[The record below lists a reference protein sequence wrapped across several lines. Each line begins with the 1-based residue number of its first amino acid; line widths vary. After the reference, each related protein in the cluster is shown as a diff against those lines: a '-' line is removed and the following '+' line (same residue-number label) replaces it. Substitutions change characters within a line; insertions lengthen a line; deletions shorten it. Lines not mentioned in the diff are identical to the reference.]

1 MIKEEGI
8 KMLVVILVGV
18 LIFCNVIM
26 VFSLGLAATPHK
38 NVVLE
43 NTLPSEA
50 LLHPEVKALTKKYRL
65 SLWKIALVFSL
76 LNFTMFFVH
85 YESILMTLFW
95 LFLLIPMGACY
106 GTEIFYI
113 RQMAQLKVDKGWLLP
128 VTPVLVDTK
137 LTLTKNKKMLH
148 FGYLIPALLLSLVL
162 AFIMLNSQNDGAV
175 ILSLSLLI
183 GWLIAFACWYGVK
196 RLPVAA
202 PTNVE
207 KLNRQYND
215 LTKHDWSV
223 VAVGTAYA
231 ILFALALPFFA
242 SQLSGIWAQVT
253 IWFLLIVVVGFSLFT
268 VWYLIRLRKKQD
280 ALLNQVTD
288 YRYQGEDQYWRFG
301 VYINPSDHRL
311 MLPDRIGL
319 NMTMNLGRPIGKIF
333 MGVIGL
339 LVVGVL
345 FATLIPVYMMD
356 FNKEPFSAELKSEEL
371 VLKAPFAATSEI
383 KLDNVEQVALVN
395 KLKKPVER
403 TNGYGGENYST
414 GYYMVAN
421 KKATLYLD
429 NRVQPFLKITTK
441 KRDYYFTFKEEEK
454 TKQLYQDLTQ
464 KLP

>member
-1 MIKEEGI
+1 M
-8 KMLVVILVGV
+8 
-18 LIFCNVIM
+18 
-26 VFSLGLAATPHK
+26 
-38 NVVLE
+38 
-43 NTLPSEA
+43 
-50 LLHPEVKALTKKYRL
+50 
-65 SLWKIALVFSL
+65 
-76 LNFTMFFVH
+76 
-85 YESILMTLFW
+85 
-95 LFLLIPMGACY
+95 
-106 GTEIFYI
+106 
-113 RQMAQLKVDKGWLLP
+113 
-128 VTPVLVDTK
+128 
-137 LTLTKNKKMLH
+137 
-148 FGYLIPALLLSLVL
+148 
-162 AFIMLNSQNDGAV
+162 
-175 ILSLSLLI
+175 
-183 GWLIAFACWYGVK
+183 
-196 RLPVAA
+196 
-202 PTNVE
+202 
-207 KLNRQYND
+207 NRQYND

-319 NMTMNLGRPIGKIF
+319 NMTMNLGRPIGKVI
-333 MGVIGL
+333 MGAIGL

-356 FNKEPFSAELKSEEL
+356 FNKEPFSAELKNEEL
-371 VLKAPFAATSEI
+371 ILKAPFATTSEI
-383 KLDNVEQVALVN
+383 KLDDIAQVALVN

-403 TNGYGGENYST
+403 ANGYGGENYST

-464 KLP
+464 QLP